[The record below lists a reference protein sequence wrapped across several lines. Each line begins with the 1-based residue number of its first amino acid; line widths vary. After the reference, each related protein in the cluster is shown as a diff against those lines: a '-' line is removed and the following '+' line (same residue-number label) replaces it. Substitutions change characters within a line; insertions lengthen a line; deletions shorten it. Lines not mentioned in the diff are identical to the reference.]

1 MMNNIGTLYTYELK
15 KIANRKL
22 VWIVG
27 MIMIA
32 LSMFLSVSDLV
43 TSSSYYGETS
53 VSAYQAM
60 KFNKD
65 NAEELSGMAI
75 DDTLLREMQ
84 EDCANESKDH
94 TKVKQLHLTT
104 KLLLISESVL
114 TILKA
119 AF

>member
-1 MMNNIGTLYTYELK
+1 
-15 KIANRKL
+15 
-22 VWIVG
+22 
-27 MIMIA
+27 
-32 LSMFLSVSDLV
+32 
-43 TSSSYYGETS
+43 
-53 VSAYQAM
+53 M

-65 NAEELSGMAI
+65 NAEKLSGMAI

-94 TKVKQLHLTT
+94 TKKVKQLHLTT
-104 KLLLISESVL
+104 KLLLISESVV

>member
-65 NAEELSGMAI
+65 NAEKLSGMAI

-84 EDCANESKDH
+84 EDCAKI
-94 TKVKQLHLTT
+94 TQKVKQLHLTT